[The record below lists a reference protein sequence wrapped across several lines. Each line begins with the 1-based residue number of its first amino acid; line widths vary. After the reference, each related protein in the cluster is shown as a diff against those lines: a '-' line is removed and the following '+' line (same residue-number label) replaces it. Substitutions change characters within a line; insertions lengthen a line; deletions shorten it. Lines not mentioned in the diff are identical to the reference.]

1 NYNEVPFRP
10 TPASKRNFFFRV
22 SRRRN
27 PKPKKV
33 LANNLRKNTDLFLG
47 EKKKPNKCR
56 VLKALSLRNL
66 VKQRVTALAEVQRPK
81 TAAEFFAI
89 RQQVLR
95 RIFTARR
102 HTASKRSRACSAR
115 CSFHRAIRSQSAS
128 KKLTKNI
135 FMSRRTKPSIP
146 SWSNFGTRARRSI

>member
-1 NYNEVPFRP
+1 MF
-10 TPASKRNFFFRV
+10 
-22 SRRRN
+22 RRN
-27 PKPKKV
+27 PWRNRNRKKDQ
-33 LANNLRKNTDLFLG
+33 ANSLIKNTHLFAG

-89 RQQVLR
+89 RTKVRR

-102 HTASKRSRACSAR
+102 HTASTQNKACPGR
-115 CSFHRAIRSQSAS
+115 CSFHRATPSARAP
-128 KKLTKNI
+128 KK
-135 FMSRRTKPSIP
+135 
-146 SWSNFGTRARRSI
+146 

>member
-1 NYNEVPFRP
+1 MIITIHRFNMIFNR
-10 TPASKRNFFFRV
+10 K
-22 SRRRN
+22 
-27 PKPKKV
+27 
-33 LANNLRKNTDLFLG
+33 LRKNLAPKKFLPNSLRKNIDRLSG

-89 RQQVLR
+89 CQQVLR

-102 HTASKRSRACSAR
+102 HTASKQSKAFWGR
-115 CSFHRAIRSQSAS
+115 CLFHRATPSAS
-128 KKLTKNI
+128 ASRKLMK
-135 FMSRRTKPSIP
+135 
-146 SWSNFGTRARRSI
+146 